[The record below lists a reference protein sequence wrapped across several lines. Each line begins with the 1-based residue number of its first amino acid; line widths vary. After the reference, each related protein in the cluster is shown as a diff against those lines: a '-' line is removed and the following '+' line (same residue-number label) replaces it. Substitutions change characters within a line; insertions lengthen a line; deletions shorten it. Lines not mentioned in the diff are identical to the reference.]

1 MGCVF
6 SDSKKHIESP
16 LNGLSLEFLIILK
29 ERDFEK
35 KTYFSLYKKVK
46 IATSKLPGNVHI
58 CSYKDVDNYDIKG
71 LKLPYVLY
79 TKLPKENIFI
89 SSDAW
94 ESEYF
99 NSQTLELI
107 TIFAALGA
115 SEIKFK
121 TTRDHTDSSSM
132 GIHASTNLNLINIP
146 VNVNVN
152 AEIDHYED
160 ADDQNVFDGQIKIKE
175 PALEKYDNIDDLIN
189 KKNLYYTKNNY
200 AWKSLISYK
209 INNESTTKLK
219 FNTTFYRG
227 FHCVTKI
234 SADLEALGI
243 SVNLFNSG
251 SKYAK
256 TIFQIRFDQ
265 TCDDRSRDE
274 KSRDDSRDESK
285 DDSMSIYI

>member
-6 SDSKKHIESP
+6 SANKKHSESP

-29 ERDFEK
+29 ERDFDK
-35 KTYFSLYKKVK
+35 KTCVSLYKKVK
-46 IATSKLPGNVHI
+46 MATRKLPGNVHI
-58 CSYKDVDNYDIKG
+58 CSYNDVDNYNIKG
-71 LKLPYVLY
+71 LKLPYILY
-79 TKLPKENIFI
+79 TKLPKENTYV
-89 SSDAW
+89 SSDSW

-107 TIFAALGA
+107 NIFTSLGA

-121 TTRDHTDSSSM
+121 TTRDHNDSSLM
-132 GIHASTNLNLINIP
+132 GIHANANLNLVNIP
-146 VNVNVN
+146 VNIN
-152 AEIDHYED
+152 AEIEHYED
-160 ADDQNVFDGQIKIKE
+160 SDDQNVFDGQIKIKD
-175 PALEKYDNIDDLIN
+175 PILEKYDNIDDLID

-209 INNESTTKLK
+209 LNNESTTKLK

-251 SKYAK
+251 SKYVK
-256 TIFQIRFDQ
+256 TIFEVRFDQ
-265 TCDDRSRDE
+265 TCDDTSRDE
-274 KSRDDSRDESK
+274 KSRDDS
-285 DDSMSIYI
+285 MSIHITS